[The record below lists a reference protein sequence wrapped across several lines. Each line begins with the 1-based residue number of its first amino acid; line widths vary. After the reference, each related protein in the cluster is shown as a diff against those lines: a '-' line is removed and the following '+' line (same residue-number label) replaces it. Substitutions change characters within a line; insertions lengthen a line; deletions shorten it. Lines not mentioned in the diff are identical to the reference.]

1 MKPTLW
7 IAFCQFGFGALVRS
21 YTPQAE
27 NHDLRDG
34 NWQDDCVQVG
44 SNAYVDMSLTDW
56 REIRLTLWSDRFR
69 ARFGT

>member
-1 MKPTLW
+1 MDRFLPVW
-7 IAFCQFGFGALVRS
+7 VRGS
-21 YTPQAE
+21 GPLNTPQAE

-44 SNAYVDMSLTDW
+44 SNAYVDMYLTDW